1 MKLNDRSS
9 CKYAALVL
17 LSASM
22 LTNHPEILSRV
33 KVTRRADIA
42 RSKDFDV
49 HSLGNNSSSVDTQ
62 KPRPKAS
69 ITSINLIGERH
80 SATKYM
86 TNHLQECFGDQI
98 GVFNRY
104 TRWKHWFQYDDR
116 ATEHGRNYHQ
126 TNTSLVVAMFRD
138 PFDWVDSMRKQPYHS
153 PNHFDLDW
161 KEFVTTPWAMDRGH
175 GDKELLQSGSQ
186 ENATCMHRFRFNEV
200 VPCTKLDRNNVYN
213 GTYQGKTVGVVY
225 ELKHDGS
232 GRPYKSILDLRRDK
246 IKNFLGVQ
254 QFDGVAAYLPL
265 QYEYMVAKGTSDLIS
280 EIEKITGLKAHCKRA
295 PPRTWAPKD
304 LDAEFVEWMN
314 DHVDWEVEKLV
325 GYSRRD
331 TQYE

>member
-1 MKLNDRSS
+1 
-9 CKYAALVL
+9 
-17 LSASM
+17 
-22 LTNHPEILSRV
+22 
-33 KVTRRADIA
+33 
-42 RSKDFDV
+42 
-49 HSLGNNSSSVDTQ
+49 
-62 KPRPKAS
+62 
-69 ITSINLIGERH
+69 
-80 SATKYM
+80 
-86 TNHLQECFGDQI
+86 
-98 GVFNRY
+98 
-104 TRWKHWFQYDDR
+104 
-116 ATEHGRNYHQ
+116 
-126 TNTSLVVAMFRD
+126 
-138 PFDWVDSMRKQPYHS
+138 
-153 PNHFDLDW
+153 
-161 KEFVTTPWAMDRGH
+161 MDRGH

-200 VPCTKLDRNNVYN
+200 VPCTKLDRNNLYN

-254 QFDGVAAYLPL
+254 QFDGVAAYLPV